1 MTTASLW
8 TSPCGSISRPN
19 RIAVTC
25 ADAIFDA
32 AAASPM
38 ISASRMHTNLYDMWR
53 SIVALT
59 AIWPAI
65 GRAQPDAHRL
75 ATGEFVYQS
84 LENGRDVGLGRVT
97 IRPLSGGERY
107 DFRAEI
113 TGSAV
118 QRWEAVATR
127 TFQPLSATITFGPDT
142 AGSAPSFT
150 LEYHAGRVTGFVIPH
165 SGPSRGVRRE
175 IDTIVPAGIIDQR
188 IDWASVMASDLAV
201 GRRFPLAVYDPQLGV
216 SPVAVTV
223 DSAERVHV
231 AAGTF
236 DVFRVTYRIAKAT
249 GTEQY
254 VVLVTRSLPRVM
266 VREEFPDGVVSDLV
280 KRR

>member
-1 MTTASLW
+1 MLTWKFNHIYVLALAAVWPT
-8 TSPCGSISRPN
+8 IS
-19 RIAVTC
+19 
-25 ADAIFDA
+25 
-32 AAASPM
+32 
-38 ISASRMHTNLYDMWR
+38 
-53 SIVALT
+53 
-59 AIWPAI
+59 
-65 GRAQPDAHRL
+65 RAQPDAHRL

-84 LENGRDVGLGRVT
+84 LENGRDVGRGRVT
-97 IRPLSGGERY
+97 IRSLSGGERY

-127 TFQPLSATITFGPDT
+127 TFEPLSATITFGPDT
-142 AGSAPSFT
+142 VGSAPSFT

-165 SGPSRGVRRE
+165 SGPSRGIRRQ

-280 KRR
+280 ERRK